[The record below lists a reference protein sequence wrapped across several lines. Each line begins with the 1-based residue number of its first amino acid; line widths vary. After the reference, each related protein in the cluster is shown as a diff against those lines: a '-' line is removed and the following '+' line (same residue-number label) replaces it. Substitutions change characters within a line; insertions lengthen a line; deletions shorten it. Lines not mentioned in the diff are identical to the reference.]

1 MAAEREGG
9 RTDLERALTAV
20 FHSVVEGDG
29 VEVGN
34 DIICGVVVEDDV
46 STGRPV
52 AGDVAKSQSLQQLLR
67 PPEKRVFADTRRTV
81 DMPSLGERL
90 NSLRDGVILEVGIQ

>member
-1 MAAEREGG
+1 MKPKEITSGKVVPMKLPEGK
-9 RTDLERALTAV
+9 
-20 FHSVVEGDG
+20 
-29 VEVGN
+29 N
-34 DIICGVVVEDDV
+34 
-46 STGRPV
+46 
-52 AGDVAKSQSLQQLLR
+52 LQKLLR

>member
-1 MAAEREGG
+1 MKLSESTSGKVVPMKLPEG
-9 RTDLERALTAV
+9 
-20 FHSVVEGDG
+20 
-29 VEVGN
+29 
-34 DIICGVVVEDDV
+34 
-46 STGRPV
+46 
-52 AGDVAKSQSLQQLLR
+52 KSLQQLLR

>member
-1 MAAEREGG
+1 MRTAGNTSGKVVPMNLPEG
-9 RTDLERALTAV
+9 
-20 FHSVVEGDG
+20 
-29 VEVGN
+29 
-34 DIICGVVVEDDV
+34 
-46 STGRPV
+46 
-52 AGDVAKSQSLQQLLR
+52 KSLQQLLR